1 MLKRFVVRL
10 FLAAAF
16 ASAVAAISIVFRYP
30 DAYRPEI
37 WAVAAAALAV
47 IPAALATWSTQRM
60 LELEEDA
67 SAPFPYPSFDS
78 RSRSQLL
85 QLRIENHGKGI
96 ARNVYLEWKDAPSVR
111 DGGPPPFLT
120 AETPVPILLPG
131 RDASYFVDGA
141 RDFVKKHDY
150 ADFSGKVHFQDIA
163 GRAHS
168 HPFVLPTSHL
178 KDGLSYDD
186 EISLT
191 HRELQKLPDALE
203 KISKTIEKVGG
214 R

>member
-1 MLKRFVVRL
+1 
-10 FLAAAF
+10 
-16 ASAVAAISIVFRYP
+16 
-30 DAYRPEI
+30 
-37 WAVAAAALAV
+37 
-47 IPAALATWSTQRM
+47 
-60 LELEEDA
+60 
-67 SAPFPYPSFDS
+67 
-78 RSRSQLL
+78 
-85 QLRIENHGKGI
+85 
-96 ARNVYLEWKDAPSVR
+96 
-111 DGGPPPFLT
+111 
-120 AETPVPILLPG
+120 
-131 RDASYFVDGA
+131 
-141 RDFVKKHDY
+141 
-150 ADFSGKVHFQDIA
+150 VHFQDIA